1 MGESVWPFCPRSSL
15 HRGRAQSMD
24 RWPRC
29 SSLFWSEGF
38 LSQATHY
45 NEKLAEEVWFP
56 SSGCSGMKLSTSGCG
71 FAPDSSMAIA
81 ALGDSHPILQPHAS
95 FFLLFGKNRWMDLLW
110 GETKGKKNAALCL
123 KQIYI
128 PECVSN
134 LAHQPRS

>member
-1 MGESVWPFCPRSSL
+1 M
-15 HRGRAQSMD
+15 A
-24 RWPRC
+24 
-29 SSLFWSEGF
+29 F
-38 LSQATHY
+38 LSTQLPAQRQGSGHGQMAKVQLAVLVGGISISSHS
-45 NEKLAEEVWFP
+45 NEELAEEVWFP

-123 KQIYI
+123 KQINI